1 MFYTIIIYS
10 VSFDSIKSYS
20 IFAMSTDNKCCK
32 YNKKQLN
39 KRYDYERIYIL
50 NRKRKIQ

>member
-20 IFAMSTDNKCCK
+20 IFAMSTDNNYRK
-32 YNKKQLN
+32 YNKN
-39 KRYDYERIYIL
+39 
-50 NRKRKIQ
+50 N